1 MTRCIGEGEIGALS
15 QVVGFS
21 AYRIQ
26 NKVDPPVRVEGKL
39 VDRIMIIFERGPL
52 ESFTFDSPW
61 GMGYRTLQLGE
72 DGMPRTPM
80 REDVELL
87 EREDSDGIRNGV
99 RRDFVHGVMVVDGKP
114 RSEAFRT
121 FVSSRCNPRL
131 RCAHTH
137 TRPPT
142 RPHARI

>member
-1 MTRCIGEGEIGALS
+1 M
-15 QVVGFS
+15 
-21 AYRIQ
+21 
-26 NKVDPPVRVEGKL
+26 PVEGKL
-39 VDRIMIIFERGPL
+39 VNRIMIVFERGPG
-52 ESFTFDSPW
+52 EGSDGMTFDCPW
-61 GMGYRTLQLGE
+61 GMGYRTLRLGE

-87 EREDSDGIRNGV
+87 EREDSDGVRNGV

-137 TRPPT
+137 THTPT
-142 RPHARI
+142 RPP